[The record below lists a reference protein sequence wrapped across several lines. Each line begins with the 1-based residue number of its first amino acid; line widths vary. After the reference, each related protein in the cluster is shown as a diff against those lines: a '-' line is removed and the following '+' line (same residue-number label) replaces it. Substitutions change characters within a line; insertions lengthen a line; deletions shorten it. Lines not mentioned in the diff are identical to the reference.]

1 YLTGRAALL
10 EDRPAEAAEPLRAA
24 AEAAPRP
31 AALIALARAEAA
43 LGRAAEARA
52 ALARA
57 EELSPRHARA
67 AIWSA
72 LLAARGGAL
81 PGAPEPEKTLE
92 AIMADGRLP
101 AAEQARGVAP
111 GEVAWAAL
119 ALAEV
124 KLARGDRAGAK
135 GALGAAQTAAAPTGG
150 PFR

>member
-1 YLTGRAALL
+1 
-10 EDRPAEAAEPLRAA
+10 
-24 AEAAPRP
+24 
-31 AALIALARAEAA
+31 
-43 LGRAAEARA
+43 
-52 ALARA
+52 
-57 EELSPRHARA
+57 
-67 AIWSA
+67 

-150 PFR
+150 PFRGALVAMLIELGDIAAARTQVEQALAARPESKALRVLQAEVAMASGDPAGALAALEKAGDLTG